1 MVGAA
6 TSAAAIMVGET
17 TTILMRDGKTS
28 ATPIMDRG
36 TATNHV
42 TSYTFD
48 CPNVILGFFFIF
60 ITTLKSNT

>member
-36 TATNHV
+36 TATV
-42 TSYTFD
+42 ETMDGEAT
-48 CPNVILGFFFIF
+48 
-60 ITTLKSNT
+60 